1 MLRAS
6 LSYLSLGH
14 GVVSFVAAV
23 SLFAT
28 TAQAAEPLPADE
40 QFFAARVQPIL
51 KRHCVDCH
59 GAEEAKSGLRFDTIA
74 GLCRGGESGE
84 PLIVAGR
91 SDESYLLRRITAE
104 NAPQRMPPDADPLA
118 PSDVAALRAWIDAG
132 AKLPGGENA
141 ATQLTLTTDHWS
153 FQPVVR
159 PATSQSGREIDE
171 FVAAKLRE
179 RGLTRSAET
188 DRHTLIRRLYL
199 IAHGLPPT
207 PAEVQEFLEDRRA
220 DAYDR
225 LVDRVLA
232 SPRFGERWA
241 RHWMDV
247 IRYGD
252 TNGFET
258 NRERKTAYHYR
269 DYLIAAFN
277 NDKPYDQFIREQL
290 AGDALG
296 APSATGFLVAGPYD
310 IVKSRDVALQ
320 LMQRQDELADMVGTT
335 ATAFLGLTMGCAR
348 CHHHKFDPILQKD
361 YYAMQAVF
369 AGVRHGER
377 SLGTK
382 LSTDAERELAKL
394 KSEAIAKEAMLADLQ
409 KPRTSREVA
418 NAKPESRPN
427 AERTP
432 KRRPSVTARHNE
444 EAFPP
449 VQASAVR
456 FTILAANNGQ
466 PCLDELEIYDAAG
479 KNVALATAGAKAA
492 ASGTLAGHAI
502 HRLENVHDGATG
514 NSHSWISN
522 TVGRGWVQIDFP
534 APTLL
539 ERVVWSRDRSGRYAD
554 RLPTEY
560 KIEAELEPG
569 KWRTIAASDDREPFV
584 AGTSREPSP
593 AHLSKKEAQQ
603 VERVKK
609 ELTELRARIAKLS
622 EGETAWIG
630 RFDAKPQ
637 PTHRLYRGEPM
648 QPREVVAPDAL
659 TVFGTLGLGVDEPEQ
674 KRRLRLA
681 EWIASPQNPLTARVM
696 VNRLWHYTFGIG
708 LVDTPSDFGANGSR
722 PTHPELLDWLAD
734 EFVRSGWSTK
744 HLLRLLFTSAA
755 FRQASTPRADAAT
768 IDADGR
774 FLWRYTPRRLEAEA
788 IRDGVLA
795 ASGALDL
802 KMGGPGFYLHDVQ
815 HENVVHYFPKEEFT
829 PAEFRR
835 MVYLYRVRAAPD
847 GVFGAFD
854 CPDGNSVM
862 PRRSRSNT
870 PLQALNLF
878 NSRFVVQQAE
888 IFAKRLTAAAG
899 DEPTKQIVLAF
910 RLCFARDPDAFEI
923 DRSTAMIRTNGLP
936 AFCRALF
943 NASEFLFVF

>member
-1 MLRAS
+1 MARSFDSHLAWRQRAAC
-6 LSYLSLGH
+6 
-14 GVVSFVAAV
+14 VVVAV
-23 SLFAT
+23 VCMAT
-28 TAQAAEPLPADE
+28 TAGAKKPTPTDE

-51 KRHCVDCH
+51 AQHCVDCH
-59 GAEEAKSGLRFDTIA
+59 GADEAKSGLRFDTIA
-74 GLCRGGESGE
+74 GIRRGGESGE

-104 NAPQRMPPDADPLA
+104 NAKQRMPPDADSLA
-118 PSDVAALRAWIDAG
+118 PDEVAALRAWIDAG
-132 AKLPGGENA
+132 AKLPNGENA
-141 ATQLTLTTDHWS
+141 ATQLTLETEHWS

-159 PATSQSGREIDE
+159 PQTTQLGREIDA
-171 FVAAKLRE
+171 FVADKLQAN
-179 RGLTRSAET
+179 GLSRSPEA
-188 DRHTLIRRLYL
+188 DRQTLVRRLYL

-207 PAEVQEFLEDRRA
+207 PAEVQDFVDDRRA
-220 DAYDR
+220 DAYER

-232 SPRFGERWA
+232 SPQFGERWA

-247 IRYGD
+247 VRYGD

-258 NRERKTAYHYR
+258 NRERKTAYYYR

-277 NDKPYDQFIREQL
+277 DDKPYDQFIREQL

-296 APSATGFLVAGPYD
+296 APAATGFLVAGPYD

-320 LMQRQDELADMVGTT
+320 LMQRQDELADIVNTT

-377 SLGTK
+377 PLGTK
-382 LSTDAERELAKL
+382 TSAAAERELAKL
-394 KSEAIAKEAMLADLQ
+394 KSEQTAKEKLLAELE
-409 KPRTSREVA
+409 KPRPPREVA
-418 NAKPESRPN
+418 TTKSEAGV
-427 AERTP
+427 
-432 KRRPSVTARHNE
+432 KRRPAVTARMNE
-444 EAFPP
+444 ETFPP
-449 VQASAVR
+449 FEAIAVR

-466 PCLDELEIYDAAG
+466 PCLDELELYDVAG
-479 KNVALATAGAKAA
+479 KNVALAAAGAKAV
-492 ASGTLAGHAI
+492 ASGTLAGYAI
-502 HRLENVHDGATG
+502 HQLAHVHDGRTG

-522 TVGRGWVQIDFP
+522 TVGRGWVQIDLP
-534 APTLL
+534 ATTRLA
-539 ERVVWSRDRSGRYAD
+539 RIVWSRDRSGRYAD
-554 RLPTEY
+554 RVPTEY
-560 KIEAELEPG
+560 RIEAALEPG
-569 KWRTIAASDDREPFV
+569 KWQTLAASDDREPLV
-584 AGTSREPSP
+584 AGEAKEPTAP
-593 AHLSKKEAQQ
+593 HLSAKEARQF
-603 VERVKK
+603 ERLKK
-609 ELTELRARIAKLS
+609 ELAELRARITKLS

-630 RFDAKPQ
+630 RFDTKPQ

-674 KRRLRLA
+674 QRRLRLA
-681 EWIASPQNPLTARVM
+681 EWIASPKNPLTARVM
-696 VNRLWHYTFGIG
+696 VNRLWHYTFGVG

-734 EFVRSGWSTK
+734 EFVRSGWSMK
-744 HLLRLLFTSAA
+744 HVLRLLFTSAT
-755 FRQASTPRADAAT
+755 FRQASTPQTEAAA

-774 FLWRYTPRRLEAEA
+774 LLWRYTPRRLEGEA

-802 KMGGPGFYLHDVQ
+802 KIGGPGFYLHNVQ

-854 CPDGNSVM
+854 CPDGNSVT

-888 IFAKRLTAAAG
+888 IFAKRLMTEAG
-899 DEPTKQIVLAF
+899 DDVAKQIALAF
-910 RLCFARDPDAFEI
+910 RLCFARKPDAFEI
-923 DRSTAMIRTNGLP
+923 ERSTAMIRTNGLP
-936 AFCRALF
+936 SFCRALF